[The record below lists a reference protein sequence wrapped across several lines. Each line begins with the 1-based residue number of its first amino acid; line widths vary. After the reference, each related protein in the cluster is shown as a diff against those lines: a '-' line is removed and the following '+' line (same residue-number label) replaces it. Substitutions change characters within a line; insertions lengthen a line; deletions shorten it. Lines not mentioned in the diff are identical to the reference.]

1 MESSICENETDSCES
16 IEQIWIK
23 FFSICVCCTSFQSH
37 RLLFCVCL
45 WFLSFISSSCT
56 FHLTDSASA
65 KTQVVCLSSTHLKSS
80 GQHAFFCQVPLLWNC
95 FACVWFLSLIS
106 SSCTFHLLCAS
117 AETLLHFISPTVHLP
132 EHKLFVFLPLN
143 SSLLVSMPFFVKYH
157 YSGTICPTI
166 SDHFLPWH
174 HLNLP
179 SRPIFSPLDW
189 MPCLCMCSCVPL
201 VLRVCVGKLLNEEVY
216 LFGF

>member
-37 RLLFCVCL
+37 RLLYCVCL

-56 FHLTDSASA
+56 FHLTNSASA

-95 FACVWFLSLIS
+95 FACVCGFSLSIS

-117 AETLLHFISPTVHLP
+117 AETHLHFISPTLCICQNTSCLSSFHSAQVFWSAC
-132 EHKLFVFLPLN
+132 LFL
-143 SSLLVSMPFFVKYH
+143 SSTFTLEQSALLSLTIFFH
-157 YSGTICPTI
+157 GII
-166 SDHFLPWH
+166 
-174 HLNLP
+174 
-179 SRPIFSPLDW
+179 
-189 MPCLCMCSCVPL
+189 
-201 VLRVCVGKLLNEEVY
+201 
-216 LFGF
+216 

>member
-56 FHLTDSASA
+56 FHLTDCASA
-65 KTQVVCLSSTHLKSS
+65 RTQVVCLSSTRLKSS

-95 FACVWFLSLIS
+95 FAHVCGFSLSSHLAVHFIYSVHLPNLIYIS
-106 SSCTFHLLCAS
+106 SHQLCAS
-117 AETLLHFISPTVHLP
+117 ARTQV
-132 EHKLFVFLPLN
+132 VFLPLT
-143 SSLLVSMPFFVKYH
+143 SSLLVSMPFSVKYH

-166 SDHFLPWH
+166 SDHLLPWH

-179 SRPIFSPLDW
+179 SRPIFSPLD
-189 MPCLCMCSCVPL
+189 
-201 VLRVCVGKLLNEEVY
+201 
-216 LFGF
+216 